1 MQPQRTGLLDTRYYA
16 KLKIYIYIIIMTGVY
31 QGQAM
36 LPLYREL
43 HRIALIMPL
52 LQEANTCVLLLLI
65 RTNICEVFN

>member
-1 MQPQRTGLLDTRYYA
+1 
-16 KLKIYIYIIIMTGVY
+16 MTGVY

-65 RTNICEVFN
+65 RSQIFVKCSINRRPILIRP